1 MHKHTIINPQTND
14 RSMTEDHEF
23 QPYGKEIPYKVP
35 GDFFKTISEK
45 TLLLARERDKN
56 RRKNRIIW
64 NTVAVAASV
73 AAVFVLSFLI
83 QDDQIKPKS
92 VQTTLETKTTPG
104 SYLPHEQKII
114 HQRAGK
120 ETKEMIPVGAPASRM
135 AENELLSD
143 VLADLTDEEL
153 RQMTAMIKT
162 DPFTA
167 EPPQ

>member
-1 MHKHTIINPQTND
+1 
-14 RSMTEDHEF
+14 MTEDHEF
-23 QPYGKEIPYKVP
+23 QLYGKEIPYKVP

-73 AAVFVLSFLI
+73 AAIFILSFLI
-83 QDDQIKPKS
+83 QDDQIKPES
-92 VQTTLETKTTPG
+92 VQTTLETK
-104 SYLPHEQKII
+104 EI
-114 HQRAGK
+114 
-120 ETKEMIPVGAPASRM
+120 IPVGAPASRM

-153 RQMTAMIKT
+153 QQMTAMIKT
-162 DPFTA
+162 DPFTT